1 MKLSKQKLKQIIKEV
16 LTEAEPITGTS
27 RGAGPGFADDF
38 ARLMAK
44 TKRDLEGG
52 PSVSEMVNRALDGFT
67 RAYDVLTS
75 EKDLVEFENLFIERL
90 SMIIATGR
98 KDRKAE

>member
-1 MKLSKQKLKQIIKEV
+1 MKLTKQKLKQIIKEA
-16 LTEAEPITGTS
+16 LTEAEPITATG
-27 RGAGPGFADDF
+27 RGAGPAFADDF

-52 PSVSEMVNRALDGFT
+52 PSVSEMVDRALDGFT
-67 RAYDVLTS
+67 RAYGVFTS

-90 SMIIATGR
+90 SMAIATAH
-98 KDRKAE
+98 KDRRAE